1 MNFDN
6 SIRELE
12 DLRLTVSKLT
22 SDADLTQVI
31 AELQSELAKRAAIES
46 ELRVQVD
53 ATKEELD
60 ALRSNKSDT
69 VITLPKFV
77 TYTFQGGSADSKQ
90 ISKLEEKITMLESQL
105 ADMQKAKEQYDATIS
120 PLKTTSM
127 IITAWADAR
136 RCCGSPIPIGPSPPA

>member
-1 MNFDN
+1 M
-6 SIRELE
+6 
-12 DLRLTVSKLT
+12 RLTVSKLT

-60 ALRSNKSDT
+60 ALRSKKSDT

-105 ADMQKAKEQYDATIS
+105 ADMQKAKEQ
-120 PLKTTSM
+120 
-127 IITAWADAR
+127 
-136 RCCGSPIPIGPSPPA
+136 